1 MTVQVNVARQLKSNG
16 SSWSEAA
23 ISSDNEAVRPA
34 NLVTP
39 ETRRRIAISHLW
51 LQNRLKAILRSSKDA
66 MRTTPRLQIE
76 ETARCVSQPAQV
88 LKQPAGINIWRSKQN
103 LDERE
108 RVGQA
113 ASEGGSDTLAQPSCA
128 RDWATEKRHLSACAL
143 PPVSLGCL
151 RWLHDPGLFPPSN
164 LDPAMVRVLL
174 ALQHAVPLQS
184 LLSLQFLL
192 QFTPRSFLCVTIF
205 GFTAVHHS
213 LFAARLFA
221 PYDRLDPFA

>member
-1 MTVQVNVARQLKSNG
+1 MWRGNSKAMV

-23 ISSDNEAVRPA
+23 ISSDNEAVQPA

-39 ETRRRIAISHLW
+39 ETRRRIAISHSW

-128 RDWATEKRHLSACAL
+128 RDWATGKRYLSACASPL
-143 PPVSLGCL
+143 CRWDVCAGFTTLVCSRRPISAL
-151 RWLHDPGLFPPSN
+151 RWL
-164 LDPAMVRVLL
+164 
-174 ALQHAVPLQS
+174 
-184 LLSLQFLL
+184 
-192 QFTPRSFLCVTIF
+192 
-205 GFTAVHHS
+205 GF
-213 LFAARLFA
+213 
-221 PYDRLDPFA
+221 Y